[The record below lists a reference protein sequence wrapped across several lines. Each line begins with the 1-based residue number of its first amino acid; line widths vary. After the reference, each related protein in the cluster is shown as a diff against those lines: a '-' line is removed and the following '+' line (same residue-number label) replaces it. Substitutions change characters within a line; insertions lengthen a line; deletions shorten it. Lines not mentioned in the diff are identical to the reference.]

1 MKDHR
6 RYQTPVQT
14 ALIPLRSLR
23 MDTAMMTKKTAVMMK
38 MNYKKS
44 TIKSWQLKSIV
55 KKKTP
60 QHQAMRQLT

>member
-1 MKDHR
+1 MKDHP

-44 TIKSWQLKSIV
+44 TIKS
-55 KKKTP
+55 
-60 QHQAMRQLT
+60 